1 MQHTKK
7 KRECKSP
14 TFTTRYLRITLVVLS
29 KDTKMQFSAFA
40 KIIEL
45 SLTIMKLL

>member
-29 KDTKMQFSAFA
+29 KDTKMQFSA